1 MKINMSGKEF
11 RYDLNSLANNRQV
24 EFLGRKKLVNSPT
37 VDFETT
43 FYVDGALAR
52 IVASDSKRRSPVAF
66 LTMFDNY
73 ARLRVDG
80 EQLFYDVDAI
90 ARLNRR
96 YAARLRIGNMPD
108 ADMLWTAYGVLSQRL
123 PNDILYRTKSDN
135 YTFRTVATDSRTQ
148 ESMICIGGDSG
159 ADNQVVLNNQTYS
172 PNPQELEILR
182 TLMENV
188 IEYKKVQTQNMI
200 FAKMSK
206 SKNRK

>member
-1 MKINMSGKEF
+1 MKIDMLGKEF

-24 EFLGRKKLVNSPT
+24 EFLGRKKLVNST
-37 VDFETT
+37 GVDFETT
-43 FYVDGALAR
+43 IYVDGALAR

-73 ARLRVDG
+73 ACLRVDG
-80 EQLFYDVDAI
+80 EQMFYDVDAI

-96 YAARLRIGNMPD
+96 YAARSRIGNMPD
-108 ADMLWTAYGVLSQRL
+108 ADMLWTAYEVLSQRL
-123 PNDILYRTKSDN
+123 PDDILYRTKSDN
-135 YTFRTVATDSRTQ
+135 YTFRTGAFDSRTQ
-148 ESMICIGGDSG
+148 ESIICIGGDSG
-159 ADNQVVLNNQTYS
+159 ADNQVILNSQTYS